1 MSRVIPT
8 RTRRTAADPD
18 IGPRAIRNVPE
29 RPPRRVSFTISRYFL
44 SNALAAWPTAIEV
57 AGAQFELAWMQHE
70 SKNYE
75 ISSRMLTEHVARYTD
90 KDTTHRG
97 RSGYWAAR
105 DSERAGKTAA
115 ACELYETTA
124 YRYGA
129 NWYGH
134 LALERLGSL
143 LKKNAC
149 KASGNSSG
157 DATVAKAAANL
168 KVVTVAAET
177 AGEYERKRAAKA

>member
-1 MSRVIPT
+1 
-8 RTRRTAADPD
+8 
-18 IGPRAIRNVPE
+18 
-29 RPPRRVSFTISRYFL
+29 
-44 SNALAAWPTAIEV
+44 TAIEV

-105 DSERAGKTAA
+105 DSERAGKAAA
-115 ACELYETTA
+115 ACELYEATA

-143 LKKNAC
+143 LKRNAC
-149 KASGNSSG
+149 KGSGNSAG

-177 AGEYERKRAAKA
+177 AGEYERKRAAKAEDLSTIGLFDWSIDELKEAKKTADNSPSINLALAKHYRMKGDN